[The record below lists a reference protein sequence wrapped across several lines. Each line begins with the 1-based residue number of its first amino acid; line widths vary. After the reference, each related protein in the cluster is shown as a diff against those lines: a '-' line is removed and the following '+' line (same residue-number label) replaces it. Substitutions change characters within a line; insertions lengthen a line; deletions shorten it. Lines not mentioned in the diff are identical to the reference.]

1 VTSDSGAELSGRVL
15 HPGSAVGELL
25 VLDAPL
31 SFWGGVDPSGRI
43 VDAHHPQCGAD
54 LAGRV
59 VAMRSGRGSSSSSSV
74 LAEQIRAGSAPAALL
89 LGEPD
94 MMVTLGAIVAAELY
108 GTAVPIVQVAFD
120 RVAELASA
128 PGQQISVDAPAIG
141 PGTARAVGRGKTA

>member
-1 VTSDSGAELSGRVL
+1 MTSDSGAELSGRVL
-15 HPGSAVGELL
+15 HPGSAVGDLL

-43 VDAHHPQCGAD
+43 VDAHHPQHGEE

-108 GTAVPIVQVAFD
+108 GTAVPVVQVAFD
-120 RVAELASA
+120 RVAELAQGPSA
-128 PGQQISVDAPAIG
+128 EPRIAVDAPAVGIG
-141 PGTARAVGRGKTA
+141 TVRVTGKR